1 MYIFYYYSISIINN
15 KVFSINFGGKM
26 KNIYSKYNRSHEDDR
41 PIPEPDEMLFN
52 HPCENE
58 NLSFL
63 PKVKVIKKGQNN
75 KNDSK

>member
-1 MYIFYYYSISIINN
+1 
-15 KVFSINFGGKM
+15 M
-26 KNIYSKYNRSHEDDR
+26 KYIYSKYNRSHEDDR